1 MGRLR
6 IIDRDAVL
14 TAAETV
20 VRRDGAARLTI
31 EAVAAE
37 AGISKASV
45 LYDYKTKQALIK
57 AVVERRVAA
66 ECERVRKIIEEFGA
80 APDSAIQGCIAAAAN
95 RSLSDADRE
104 VALCLTAALAQ
115 DPELRAPIQEK
126 CRQQIAE
133 ILETSS
139 RPRNALLAF
148 LALEGLKL
156 LECLG
161 IYTWPEDERKR
172 LLEDISGLA
181 AGRLA
186 AEPGRSAQG

>member
-57 AVVERRVAA
+57 AIVERRVAA
-66 ECERVRKIIEEFGA
+66 ECERVRKIIEELGA
-80 APDSAIQGCIAAAAN
+80 APDSAIQGCIAAAAMGASN
-95 RSLSDADRE
+95 
-104 VALCLTAALAQ
+104 
-115 DPELRAPIQEK
+115 ELRCGCCSP
-126 CRQQIAE
+126 
-133 ILETSS
+133 
-139 RPRNALLAF
+139 P
-148 LALEGLKL
+148 
-156 LECLG
+156 
-161 IYTWPEDERKR
+161 
-172 LLEDISGLA
+172 A
-181 AGRLA
+181 ASTLRHASPDTATGQL
-186 AEPGRSAQG
+186 

>member
-1 MGRLR
+1 M
-6 IIDRDAVL
+6 
-14 TAAETV
+14 
-20 VRRDGAARLTI
+20 
-31 EAVAAE
+31 
-37 AGISKASV
+37 
-45 LYDYKTKQALIK
+45 
-57 AVVERRVAA
+57 
-66 ECERVRKIIEEFGA
+66 
-80 APDSAIQGCIAAAAN
+80 
-95 RSLSDADRE
+95 
-104 VALCLTAALAQ
+104 CLTAALAQ

-181 AGRLA
+181 AGKLA